1 MANSMFSFDQPQ
13 MWCATSRRDPEG
25 SACEEQ
31 REEQPVRRERA
42 EPQFSPGLSEENCPF
57 KLLIDSSLRRL
68 SGNYTVEMSIG
79 DISHV

>member
-1 MANSMFSFDQPQ
+1 MFSFDEPQ
-13 MWCATSRRDPEG
+13 MWCATFRRHPEG

-31 REEQPVRRERA
+31 REEQPVMREWA
-42 EPQFSPGLSEENCPF
+42 EPKFSPGLSEENCPF

-68 SGNYTVEMSIG
+68 SGTYAVEMSFG